1 MWQGFLAS
9 IGFVVVQMPLGLKLS
24 IVEFRDLARVGGSWG
39 RLKQFFACGSGRC

>member
-24 IVEFRDLARVGGSWG
+24 IVEFRNWRGWAGHGEDSSS
-39 RLKQFFACGSGRC
+39 FFACGSGRC